1 MSKYAKLTIR
11 VPVDEAL
18 HVMQLRDHLRDALEE
33 RGIESLD
40 LNPEMNGE
48 AVLGD
53 IVPKKGRVYWPA
65 AEVVMTV
72 ERPLKEP
79 TRTAKR
85 ARAQEG

>member
-1 MSKYAKLTIR
+1 MSKYAKVTVK
-11 VPVDEAL
+11 VPIDDAL
-18 HVMQLRDHLRDALEE
+18 SIIQLRDHLKDALEE

-40 LNPEMNGE
+40 LKPALNGE

-53 IVPKKGRVYWPA
+53 VPKKGRVYWPA

-79 TRTAKR
+79 AKPTKR